1 MKIIQWLLT
10 IFLLLVLSNQAIAWG
25 GGDVG
30 GMWISEYD
38 VGPVQETM
46 TANIQQVEKNILG
59 TFSVVVKDTGE
70 EYSGVIFGTI
80 DGDNVK
86 AYYLSVK
93 DSDDENP
100 LVELTYTDAKLVNED
115 ILRGTAYYQGS
126 NQLEGIPGFEYEAKR
141 LT

>member
-1 MKIIQWLLT
+1 MKLVKLCTVLVISIQL
-10 IFLLLVLSNQAIAWG
+10 ISPSFAWG
-25 GGDVG
+25 GVDVN
-30 GMWISEYD
+30 GMWTSEYD
-38 VGPVQETM
+38 FGPIEETM
-46 TANIQQVEKNILG
+46 TANIQQVDKNILG

-100 LVELTYTDAKLVNED
+100 FVELTYTDAKLVNED

-141 LT
+141 L